1 MLMHLTVKLDVNAS
15 ISMLPA
21 MKDEPSTSV
30 IRAWARLMRARETAS
45 AIVESALKEA
55 GLPPLAW
62 YDVLLELDR
71 VGTQG
76 LRPFELE
83 RELLLPQYG
92 LSRLLNRIEAA
103 GLLERQPCK
112 EDRRG
117 HIVAIT
123 TSGETL
129 RRRMWPVYAASLQSA
144 VGAKLSDDEAA
155 QLGDLL
161 GKLVEF
167 HDG

>member
-1 MLMHLTVKLDVNAS
+1 
-15 ISMLPA
+15 MLPD
-21 MKDEPSTSV
+21 MKDEPSKTV
-30 IRAWARLMRARETAS
+30 VRAWARLLRARQTAL
-45 AIVESALKEA
+45 AQVEKALKDA

-71 VGTQG
+71 VGKGG

-92 LSRLLNRIEAA
+92 LSRLLDRIQAS
-103 GLLERQPCK
+103 GLVARHPCK
-112 EDRRG
+112 EDGRG

-123 TSGETL
+123 KSGRTL

-144 VGAKLSDDEAA
+144 VGAKLSDDEAT
-155 QLGDLL
+155 LL
-161 GKLVEF
+161 GELLGYLLKRTES
-167 HDG
+167 